1 MKAVSP
7 SDPAAEEFDAIVV
20 GSGISGGWA
29 AKELTE
35 KGLRTLLLEAG
46 PPIVPARDYVEHL
59 QAYSLPYR
67 GYGNLRKLQREQPI
81 QSLTG
86 SCNEWGSKF
95 FVNDHENP
103 YHNDPDKPFAW
114 IRGRHVGGRSI
125 MWGRQVYRWSDLDFE
140 ANAKEGVGID
150 WPIRYADIAPWYA
163 YVEKFIGV
171 SGQSEQLAQLPDG
184 EFLPPME
191 LNCGERQVREAMAR
205 RWRRDRVLTIGR
217 CAILTRPHL
226 GRAACHYCGP
236 CERGCI
242 THSYFS
248 SIGSTLPA
256 AASTARLTLRPNT
269 VVAQVMHDPR
279 TDRATGVR
287 AVDADTMQ
295 TLEFRGRLIFLC
307 ASALESARILLNSKT
322 ARFPNGLAN
331 SSGELG
337 RNLMDHPFGAGAS
350 GMLPGMEDHKT
361 FGNRPN
367 GIYVPRFRNVT
378 DKHPQFLRGYGFQGG
393 ADRRDWR
400 RGVTTPGFGAE
411 YKDSLLRELGPWRF
425 QIGGWGECL
434 PRPDNYVALHPT
446 LKDKWGIPALHIQC
460 TWGPNE
466 LAILQDMQET
476 AVEILEAAGAKDI
489 QTYNDELAP
498 GLCIHEMGTAR
509 MGRDPKSSVLNAWNQ
524 AHEVP
529 NLFVTDGAC
538 MTSSANQNPS
548 ITYMALTAR
557 ACNYAVEQ
565 LKRRDL

>member
-1 MKAVSP
+1 VSRPEP
-7 SDPAAEEFDAIVV
+7 SSLEFDAIVV

-29 AKELTE
+29 AKELAE
-35 KGLRTLLLEAG
+35 KGLRTLVLEAG
-46 PPIVPARDYVEHL
+46 PPIVPARDYVEHV

-67 GYGNLRKLQREQPI
+67 GYGNLRKLREEQPI

-86 SCNEWGSKF
+86 SCSEWGSKF
-95 FVNDHENP
+95 FVNDRENP

-140 ANAKEGVGID
+140 ANAKEGLGVD
-150 WPIRYADIAPWYA
+150 WPLRYADIAPWYS

-171 SGQSEQLAQLPDG
+171 SGHAEGLAHLPDG
-184 EFLPPME
+184 EFLPPMQ
-191 LNCGERQVREAMAR
+191 LNCAELHVQDAMTT
-205 RWRRDRVLTIGR
+205 RWRRERVLTIGR
-217 CAILTRPHL
+217 CAILTRPHQ

-256 AASTARLTLRPNT
+256 AAATGRLTLRPNS
-269 VVAQVMHDPR
+269 VVAQVMYDER

-287 AVDADTMQ
+287 AVDAATMR
-295 TLEFRGRLIFLC
+295 TLEFRSRVIFLC

-322 ARFPNGLAN
+322 ARFPTGLAN

-337 RNLMDHPFGAGAS
+337 RNLMDHPFGAGAN
-350 GMLPGMEDHKT
+350 GTLPGMEDRKT

-367 GIYVPRFRNVT
+367 GVYVPRFRNVT
-378 DKHPQFLRGYGFQGG
+378 DKHPQFVRGYGFQGG
-393 ADRRDWR
+393 AARTDWR
-400 RGVTTPGFGAE
+400 RGATTPGFGAE
-411 YKDSLLRELGPWRF
+411 FKNALLKSLGPWRF
-425 QIGGWGECL
+425 GMGGWGECL
-434 PRPDNYVALHPT
+434 PRPDNCVALHPT

-466 LAILQDMQET
+466 LAILKDIQVT
-476 AVEILEAAGAKDI
+476 AAEILEAAGAKDI
-489 QTYNDELAP
+489 ETFNDELAP

-509 MGRDPKSSVLNAWNQ
+509 MGRDPKTSVLNGWNQ
-524 AHEVP
+524 SHDVP

-538 MTSSANQNPS
+538 MASSGNQNPS

-557 ACNYAVEQ
+557 ACDYAVEQ

>member
-1 MKAVSP
+1 MSP
-7 SDPAAEEFDAIVV
+7 PESSSLDFDAIVV

-35 KGLRTLLLEAG
+35 KGLRTLVLEAG
-46 PPIVPARDYVEHL
+46 PPIVPARDYVEHV

-67 GYGNLRKLQREQPI
+67 GYGNLRKLREQQPI

-86 SCNEWGSKF
+86 SCNEWSSKF
-95 FVNDHENP
+95 FVDDRENP

-140 ANAKEGVGID
+140 ANAREGLGVD
-150 WPIRYADIAPWYA
+150 WPLRYADIAPWYS

-171 SGQSEQLAQLPDG
+171 SGQAEGLAHLPDG
-184 EFLPPME
+184 EFLPPMQ
-191 LNCGERQVREAMAR
+191 LNCAELQVQEAMAR
-205 RWRRDRVLTIGR
+205 RWRRERLLTIGR
-217 CAILTRPHL
+217 CAVLTRPHQ

-256 AASTARLTLRPNT
+256 AAATGRLTLRPNS
-269 VVAQVMHDPR
+269 VVAQVMYDER

-287 AVDADTMQ
+287 AMDAATMQ
-295 TLEFRGRLIFLC
+295 PLEFRSRLIFLC

-322 ARFPNGLAN
+322 ARFPTGLAN

-337 RNLMDHPFGAGAS
+337 RNLMDHPFGAGAN
-350 GMLPGMEDHKT
+350 GTLPGMEDRKT

-367 GIYVPRFRNVT
+367 GIYVPRFRNIM
-378 DKHPQFLRGYGFQGG
+378 DKHPQFVRGYGFQGG
-393 ADRRDWR
+393 AARRDWG
-400 RGVTTPGFGAE
+400 RGATTPGFGAQF
-411 YKDSLLRELGPWRF
+411 KNALLKSLGPWSLWL
-425 QIGGWGECL
+425 GGWGECL
-434 PRPDNYVALHPT
+434 PRPDNLVALHPT
-446 LKDKWGIPALHIQC
+446 LKDKWGVPALHIQC

-466 LAILQDMQET
+466 LAILKDVQVT
-476 AVEILEAAGAKDI
+476 AAEILEAAGAKDI
-489 QTYNDELAP
+489 ETFNDELPP

-509 MGRDPKSSVLNAWNQ
+509 MGRDPKTSVLNGWNQ
-524 AHEVP
+524 SHDVP

-538 MTSSANQNPS
+538 MASSGNQNPS

-557 ACNYAVEQ
+557 ACDHAVEQ

>member
-1 MKAVSP
+1 MSP
-7 SDPAAEEFDAIVV
+7 SEPGSVEFDAIVV
-20 GSGISGGWA
+20 GSGICGGWA

-35 KGLRTLLLEAG
+35 KGLRTLVLEAG
-46 PPIVPARDYVEHL
+46 PPIVPARDYVEHV

-67 GYGNLRKLQREQPI
+67 GYGNLRKLREEQPI

-86 SCNEWGSKF
+86 PCNEWGSKF
-95 FVNDHENP
+95 FVNDRENP

-140 ANAKEGVGID
+140 ANAKEGLAVD
-150 WPIRYADIAPWYA
+150 WPLRYADIAPWYS

-171 SGQSEQLAQLPDG
+171 SGHAEGLAHLPDG
-184 EFLPPME
+184 EFLPPMQ
-191 LNCGERQVREAMAR
+191 LNCAELQVQEAMAR
-205 RWRRDRVLTIGR
+205 RWRRERLLTIGR
-217 CAILTRPHL
+217 CAILTRPHQ

-256 AASTARLTLRPNT
+256 AAATGRLTLRPNS
-269 VVAQVMHDPR
+269 VVAQVTYDER

-287 AVDADTMQ
+287 AVDAATMQ
-295 TLEFRGRLIFLC
+295 TLEFRSRVIFLC

-322 ARFPNGLAN
+322 TRFSTGLAN

-337 RNLMDHPFGAGAS
+337 RNLMDHPFGAGAN
-350 GMLPGMEDHKT
+350 GTLPGMEDRKT

-378 DKHPQFLRGYGFQGG
+378 DKHPQFVRGYGFQGG
-393 ADRRDWR
+393 AARRDWR
-400 RGVTTPGFGAE
+400 RGATTPGFGAQF
-411 YKDSLLRELGPWRF
+411 KNALLNSLGPWRF
-425 QIGGWGECL
+425 GMGGWGECL
-434 PRPDNYVALHPT
+434 PRHDNYVALHPK

-466 LAILQDMQET
+466 LAILKDIQMT
-476 AVEILEAAGAKDI
+476 AAEILETAGAKDI
-489 QTYNDELAP
+489 EIFNDELPP

-509 MGRDPKSSVLNAWNQ
+509 MGRDPKTSVLNGWNQ
-524 AHEVP
+524 SHDVP

-538 MTSSANQNPS
+538 MTSSGNQNPS

-557 ACNYAVEQ
+557 ACDYAVEQ

>member
-1 MKAVSP
+1 MSP
-7 SDPAAEEFDAIVV
+7 PEPSSLDFDAIVV

-35 KGLRTLLLEAG
+35 KGLRTLVLEAG
-46 PPIVPARDYVEHL
+46 PPIVPARDYVEHV

-67 GYGNLRKLQREQPI
+67 GYGNLRKLRDQQPI

-86 SCNEWGSKF
+86 SCNEWSSKF
-95 FVNDHENP
+95 FVNDRENP

-140 ANAKEGVGID
+140 ANAKEGLGVD
-150 WPIRYADIAPWYA
+150 WPLRYADIAPWYS

-171 SGQSEQLAQLPDG
+171 SGQAEGLAQLPDG
-184 EFLPPME
+184 EFLPPMQ
-191 LNCGERQVREAMAR
+191 LNCAELQVQEAMAR
-205 RWRRDRVLTIGR
+205 RWRRERLLTIGR
-217 CAILTRPHL
+217 CAVLTRPHQ

-256 AASTARLTLRPNT
+256 AAATGRLTLRPNS
-269 VVAQVMHDPR
+269 VVAQVMYDER

-287 AVDADTMQ
+287 AVDAATMQ
-295 TLEFRGRLIFLC
+295 PLEFRSRLIFLC

-322 ARFPNGLAN
+322 ARFPTGLAN

-337 RNLMDHPFGAGAS
+337 RNLMDHPFGAGAN
-350 GMLPGMEDHKT
+350 GTLPGMEDRKT

-367 GIYVPRFRNVT
+367 GVYVPRFRNVT
-378 DKHPQFLRGYGFQGG
+378 DKHPQFVRGYGFQGG
-393 ADRRDWR
+393 AARRDWG
-400 RGVTTPGFGAE
+400 RGATTPGFGAQF
-411 YKDSLLRELGPWRF
+411 KNALLKSLGPWSLWL
-425 QIGGWGECL
+425 GGWGECL
-434 PRPDNYVALHPT
+434 PRPDNFVALHPT
-446 LKDKWGIPALHIQC
+446 LKDKWGVPALHIQC

-466 LAILQDMQET
+466 LAILKDVQVT
-476 AVEILEAAGAKDI
+476 AAEILEAAGAKDI
-489 QTYNDELAP
+489 ETFNDELPP

-509 MGRDPKSSVLNAWNQ
+509 MGRDPKTSVLNGWNQ
-524 AHEVP
+524 SHDVP

-538 MTSSANQNPS
+538 MASSGNQNPS

-557 ACNYAVEQ
+557 ACDHAVEQ

>member
-1 MKAVSP
+1 MSP
-7 SDPAAEEFDAIVV
+7 PESSSLDFDAIVV

-35 KGLRTLLLEAG
+35 KGLRTLVLEAG
-46 PPIVPARDYVEHL
+46 PPIVPARDYVEHV

-67 GYGNLRKLQREQPI
+67 GYGNLRKLREQQPI

-86 SCNEWGSKF
+86 SCNEWSSKF
-95 FVNDHENP
+95 FVDDRENP

-140 ANAKEGVGID
+140 ANAREGLGVD
-150 WPIRYADIAPWYA
+150 WPLRYADIAPWYS

-171 SGQSEQLAQLPDG
+171 SGQAEGLAHLPDG
-184 EFLPPME
+184 EFLPPMQ
-191 LNCGERQVREAMAR
+191 LNCAELQVQEAMAR
-205 RWRRDRVLTIGR
+205 RWRRERLLTIGR
-217 CAILTRPHL
+217 CAVLTRPHQ

-256 AASTARLTLRPNT
+256 AAATGRLTLRPNS
-269 VVAQVMHDPR
+269 VVAQVMYDER

-287 AVDADTMQ
+287 AVDAATMQ
-295 TLEFRGRLIFLC
+295 PLEFRSRLIFLC

-322 ARFPNGLAN
+322 ARFPTGLAN

-337 RNLMDHPFGAGAS
+337 RNLMDHPFGAGAN
-350 GMLPGMEDHKT
+350 GTLPGMEDRKT

-378 DKHPQFLRGYGFQGG
+378 HKHPRFVRGYGFQGG
-393 ADRRDWR
+393 AARRDWG
-400 RGVTTPGFGAE
+400 RGATTPGFGAQF
-411 YKDSLLRELGPWRF
+411 KNALLKSLGPWSLWL
-425 QIGGWGECL
+425 GGWGECL
-434 PRPDNYVALHPT
+434 PRPDNLVALHPT
-446 LKDKWGIPALHIQC
+446 LKDKWGVPALHIQC

-466 LAILQDMQET
+466 LAILKDVQVT
-476 AVEILEAAGAKDI
+476 AAEILEAAGAKDI
-489 QTYNDELAP
+489 ETFNDELPP

-509 MGRDPKSSVLNAWNQ
+509 MGRDPKTSVLNGWNQ
-524 AHEVP
+524 SHDVP

-538 MTSSANQNPS
+538 MASSGNQNPS

-557 ACNYAVEQ
+557 ACDHAVEQ

>member
-1 MKAVSP
+1 MSP
-7 SDPAAEEFDAIVV
+7 SERGSVEFDAIVV
-20 GSGISGGWA
+20 GSGICGGWA

-35 KGLRTLLLEAG
+35 KGLRTLVLEAG
-46 PPIVPARDYVEHL
+46 PPIVPARDYVEHV

-67 GYGNLRKLQREQPI
+67 GYGNLRKLREEQPI

-86 SCNEWGSKF
+86 PCNEWGSKF
-95 FVNDHENP
+95 FVNDRENP

-140 ANAKEGVGID
+140 ANAKEGLGVD
-150 WPIRYADIAPWYA
+150 WPLRYADIAPWYS

-171 SGQSEQLAQLPDG
+171 SGHAEGLAHLPDG
-184 EFLPPME
+184 EFLPPMQ
-191 LNCGERQVREAMAR
+191 LNCAELQVQEAMAR
-205 RWRRDRVLTIGR
+205 RWRRERLLTIGR
-217 CAILTRPHL
+217 CAILTRPHQ

-256 AASTARLTLRPNT
+256 AAATGRLTLRPNT
-269 VVAQVMHDPR
+269 VVAQVMYDER

-287 AVDADTMQ
+287 AVDAATMQ
-295 TLEFRGRLIFLC
+295 TLEFRSRLIFLC

-322 ARFPNGLAN
+322 TRFSTGLAN

-337 RNLMDHPFGAGAS
+337 RNLMDHPFGAGAN
-350 GMLPGMEDHKT
+350 GTLPGMEDRRT

-367 GIYVPRFRNVT
+367 GIYVPRFRNVK
-378 DKHPQFLRGYGFQGG
+378 DKHPQFVRGYGFQGG
-393 ADRRDWR
+393 AARTDWR
-400 RGVTTPGFGAE
+400 RGATTPGFGAE
-411 YKDSLLRELGPWRF
+411 FKNALLNSLGPWRF
-425 QIGGWGECL
+425 WMGGWGECL
-434 PRPDNYVALHPT
+434 PRHDNYVALHPT

-466 LAILQDMQET
+466 LAILKDIQVT
-476 AVEILEAAGAKDI
+476 AAEILETAGANDI
-489 QTYNDELAP
+489 EIFNEELPP

-509 MGRDPKSSVLNAWNQ
+509 MGRDPKTSVLNGWNQ
-524 AHEVP
+524 SHDVP

-538 MTSSANQNPS
+538 MASSGNQNPS

-557 ACNYAVEQ
+557 ACDYAVEQ

>member
-1 MKAVSP
+1 VSRSEP
-7 SDPAAEEFDAIVV
+7 RSVGFDAIVV

-35 KGLRTLLLEAG
+35 KGLRTLVLEAG
-46 PPIVPARDYVEHL
+46 PPIVPARDYVEHV

-67 GYGNLRKLQREQPI
+67 GYGNLRKLREEQPI

-86 SCNEWGSKF
+86 PCNEWGSKF
-95 FVNDHENP
+95 FVNDRENP

-140 ANAKEGVGID
+140 ANAKEGLAVD
-150 WPIRYADIAPWYA
+150 WPLRYADIAPWYS

-171 SGQSEQLAQLPDG
+171 SGHAEGLAHLPDG
-184 EFLPPME
+184 EFLPPMQ
-191 LNCGERQVREAMAR
+191 LNCAELQVQEAMAR
-205 RWRRDRVLTIGR
+205 RWQRERLLTIGR
-217 CAILTRPHL
+217 CAILTRPHQ

-256 AASTARLTLRPNT
+256 AAATGRLTLRPNC
-269 VVAQVMHDPR
+269 VVAQVMYDER

-287 AVDADTMQ
+287 AVDAATMQ
-295 TLEFRGRLIFLC
+295 TLEFRARVIFLC

-322 ARFPNGLAN
+322 TRFSTGLAN

-337 RNLMDHPFGAGAS
+337 RNLMDHPFGAGAN
-350 GMLPGMEDHKT
+350 GTLPGLEDHKT

-378 DKHPQFLRGYGFQGG
+378 DKHPQFVRGYGFQGG
-393 ADRRDWR
+393 AARTDWR
-400 RGVTTPGFGAE
+400 RGATTPGFGAE
-411 YKDSLLRELGPWRF
+411 FKNALLSSLGPWRF
-425 QIGGWGECL
+425 WMGGWGECL
-434 PRPDNYVALHPT
+434 PRHDNYVALHPT

-466 LAILQDMQET
+466 LAILKDIQVT
-476 AVEILEAAGAKDI
+476 AAEILETAGANDI
-489 QTYNDELAP
+489 EIFNDELPP

-509 MGRDPKSSVLNAWNQ
+509 MGRDPKTSVLNGWNQ
-524 AHEVP
+524 SHDVP

-538 MTSSANQNPS
+538 MASSGNQNPS

-557 ACNYAVEQ
+557 ACDYAVEQ

>member
-1 MKAVSP
+1 MSP
-7 SDPAAEEFDAIVV
+7 PESSSLDFDAIVV

-35 KGLRTLLLEAG
+35 KGLRTLVLEAG
-46 PPIVPARDYVEHL
+46 PPIVPARDYVEHV

-67 GYGNLRKLQREQPI
+67 GYGNLRKLREQQPI

-86 SCNEWGSKF
+86 SCNEWSSKF
-95 FVNDHENP
+95 FVNDRENP

-140 ANAKEGVGID
+140 ANAREGLGVD
-150 WPIRYADIAPWYA
+150 WPLRYADIAPWYS

-171 SGQSEQLAQLPDG
+171 SGQAEGLAHLPDG
-184 EFLPPME
+184 EFLPPMQ
-191 LNCGERQVREAMAR
+191 LNCAELQVQEAMAR
-205 RWRRDRVLTIGR
+205 RWRRERLLTIGR
-217 CAILTRPHL
+217 CAVLTRPHQ

-256 AASTARLTLRPNT
+256 AAATGRLTLRPNS
-269 VVAQVMHDPR
+269 VVAQVMYDER

-287 AVDADTMQ
+287 AVDAATMQ
-295 TLEFRGRLIFLC
+295 PLEFRSRLIFLC

-322 ARFPNGLAN
+322 ARFPTGLAN

-337 RNLMDHPFGAGAS
+337 RNLMDHPFGAGAN
-350 GMLPGMEDHKT
+350 GTLPGMEDRKT

-378 DKHPQFLRGYGFQGG
+378 HKHPRFVRGYGFQGG
-393 ADRRDWR
+393 AARRDWG
-400 RGVTTPGFGAE
+400 RGATTPGFGAQF
-411 YKDSLLRELGPWRF
+411 KNALLKSLGPWSLWL
-425 QIGGWGECL
+425 GGWGECL
-434 PRPDNYVALHPT
+434 PRPDNLVALHPT
-446 LKDKWGIPALHIQC
+446 LKDKWGVPALHIQC

-466 LAILQDMQET
+466 LAILKDVQVT
-476 AVEILEAAGAKDI
+476 AAEILEAAGAKDI
-489 QTYNDELAP
+489 ETFNDELPP

-509 MGRDPKSSVLNAWNQ
+509 MGRDPKTSVLNGWNQ
-524 AHEVP
+524 SHDVP

-538 MTSSANQNPS
+538 MASSGNQNPS

-557 ACNYAVEQ
+557 ACDHAVEQ

>member
-1 MKAVSP
+1 MSP
-7 SDPAAEEFDAIVV
+7 PESSSLDFDAIVV

-35 KGLRTLLLEAG
+35 KGLRTLVLEAG
-46 PPIVPARDYVEHL
+46 PPIVPARDYVEHV

-67 GYGNLRKLQREQPI
+67 GYGNLRKLREQQPI

-86 SCNEWGSKF
+86 SCNEWSSKF
-95 FVNDHENP
+95 FVNDRENP

-140 ANAKEGVGID
+140 ANAREGLGVD
-150 WPIRYADIAPWYA
+150 WPLRYADIAPWYS

-171 SGQSEQLAQLPDG
+171 SGQAEGLAHLPDG
-184 EFLPPME
+184 EFLPPMQ
-191 LNCGERQVREAMAR
+191 LNCAELQVQEAMAR
-205 RWRRDRVLTIGR
+205 RWRRERLLTIGR
-217 CAILTRPHL
+217 CAVLTRPHQ

-256 AASTARLTLRPNT
+256 AAATGRLTLRPNS
-269 VVAQVMHDPR
+269 VVAQVMYDER

-287 AVDADTMQ
+287 AVDAATMQ
-295 TLEFRGRLIFLC
+295 PLEFRSRLVFLC

-322 ARFPNGLAN
+322 ARFPTGLAN

-337 RNLMDHPFGAGAS
+337 RNLMDHPFGAGAN
-350 GMLPGMEDHKT
+350 GTLPGMEDRKT

-378 DKHPQFLRGYGFQGG
+378 DKHPQFVRGYGFQGG
-393 ADRRDWR
+393 AARRDWG
-400 RGVTTPGFGAE
+400 RGATTPGFGAQF
-411 YKDSLLRELGPWRF
+411 KNALLKSLGPWGLWL
-425 QIGGWGECL
+425 GGWGECL
-434 PRPDNYVALHPT
+434 PRPDNFVALHPT
-446 LKDKWGIPALHIQC
+446 LKDKWGVPALHIQC

-466 LAILQDMQET
+466 LAILKDVQVT
-476 AVEILEAAGAKDI
+476 AAEILEAAGAKDI
-489 QTYNDELAP
+489 ETFNDELPP

-509 MGRDPKSSVLNAWNQ
+509 MGRDPKTSVLNGWNQ
-524 AHEVP
+524 SHDVP

-538 MTSSANQNPS
+538 MASSGNQNPS

-557 ACNYAVEQ
+557 ACDYAVEQ

>member
-1 MKAVSP
+1 MSP
-7 SDPAAEEFDAIVV
+7 SEPGSVEFDAIVV

-35 KGLRTLLLEAG
+35 KGLRTLVLEAG
-46 PPIVPARDYVEHL
+46 PPIVPARDYVEHV

-67 GYGNLRKLQREQPI
+67 GYGNLRKLREEQPI

-86 SCNEWGSKF
+86 PCNEWGSKF
-95 FVNDHENP
+95 FVNDRENP

-140 ANAKEGVGID
+140 ANAKEGLAVD
-150 WPIRYADIAPWYA
+150 WPLRYADIAPWYS

-171 SGQSEQLAQLPDG
+171 SGHAEGLAHLPDG
-184 EFLPPME
+184 EFLPPMQ
-191 LNCGERQVREAMAR
+191 LNCAELQVQEAMAR
-205 RWRRDRVLTIGR
+205 RWRRERLLTIGR
-217 CAILTRPHL
+217 CAILTRPHQ

-256 AASTARLTLRPNT
+256 AAATGRLTLRPNS
-269 VVAQVMHDPR
+269 VVAQVTYDER

-287 AVDADTMQ
+287 AVDAATMQ
-295 TLEFRGRLIFLC
+295 TLEFRSRVIFLC

-322 ARFPNGLAN
+322 TRFSTGLAN

-337 RNLMDHPFGAGAS
+337 RNLMDHPFGAGAN
-350 GMLPGMEDHKT
+350 GTLPGMEDRKT

-378 DKHPQFLRGYGFQGG
+378 DKHPQFVRGYGFQGG
-393 ADRRDWR
+393 AARRDWR
-400 RGVTTPGFGAE
+400 RGATTPGFGAQF
-411 YKDSLLRELGPWRF
+411 KNALLNSLGPWRF
-425 QIGGWGECL
+425 GMGGWGECL
-434 PRPDNYVALHPT
+434 PRHDNYVALHPK

-466 LAILQDMQET
+466 LAILKDIQMT
-476 AVEILEAAGAKDI
+476 AAEILETAGAKDI
-489 QTYNDELAP
+489 EIFNDELPP

-509 MGRDPKSSVLNAWNQ
+509 MGRDPKTSVLNGWNQ
-524 AHEVP
+524 SHDVP

-538 MTSSANQNPS
+538 MTSSGNQNPS

-557 ACNYAVEQ
+557 ACDYAVEQ

>member
-1 MKAVSP
+1 MSP
-7 SDPAAEEFDAIVV
+7 PEPSSLEFDAIVV

-35 KGLRTLLLEAG
+35 KGLRTLVLEAG
-46 PPIVPARDYVEHL
+46 PPIVPARDYVEHV

-67 GYGNLRKLQREQPI
+67 GYGNLRKLREEQPI

-86 SCNEWGSKF
+86 SCNEWSSKF
-95 FVNDHENP
+95 FVNDAENP

-140 ANAKEGVGID
+140 ANAREGLGVD
-150 WPIRYADIAPWYA
+150 WPLRYADIAPWYS

-171 SGQSEQLAQLPDG
+171 SGQAEGLAHLPDG
-184 EFLPPME
+184 EFLPPMQ
-191 LNCGERQVREAMAR
+191 LNCAELQVQEAMAR
-205 RWRRDRVLTIGR
+205 RWRRERLLTIGR
-217 CAILTRPHL
+217 CAVLTRPHQ

-256 AASTARLTLRPNT
+256 AAATGRLTLRPNS
-269 VVAQVMHDPR
+269 VVAQVMYDER

-287 AVDADTMQ
+287 AVDAATMQ
-295 TLEFRGRLIFLC
+295 TLEFRSRVIFLC

-322 ARFPNGLAN
+322 ARFPTGLAN

-337 RNLMDHPFGAGAS
+337 RNLMDHPFGAGAN
-350 GMLPGMEDHKT
+350 GTLPGMEDRKT

-378 DKHPQFLRGYGFQGG
+378 DKYPQFVRGYGFQGG
-393 ADRRDWR
+393 AARRDWR
-400 RGVTTPGFGAE
+400 RGATTPGFGAQF
-411 YKDSLLRELGPWRF
+411 KNALLKSLGPWSLWL
-425 QIGGWGECL
+425 GGWGECL
-434 PRPDNYVALHPT
+434 PRPDNFVALHPT

-466 LAILQDMQET
+466 LAILKDIQVT
-476 AVEILEAAGAKDI
+476 AAEILEAAGAKDI
-489 QTYNDELAP
+489 ETFNDELAP

-509 MGRDPKSSVLNAWNQ
+509 MGRDPKTSVLNGWNQ
-524 AHEVP
+524 SHDVP

-538 MTSSANQNPS
+538 MASSGNQNPS

-557 ACNYAVEQ
+557 ACDYAVEQ

>member
-1 MKAVSP
+1 MSP
-7 SDPAAEEFDAIVV
+7 PEPSSLDFDAIVV

-35 KGLRTLLLEAG
+35 KGLRTLVLEAG
-46 PPIVPARDYVEHL
+46 PPIVPARDYVEHV

-67 GYGNLRKLQREQPI
+67 GYGNLRKLREQQPI

-86 SCNEWGSKF
+86 SCNEWSSKF
-95 FVNDHENP
+95 FVNDRENP

-140 ANAKEGVGID
+140 ANAREGLGVD
-150 WPIRYADIAPWYA
+150 WPLRYADIAPWYS

-171 SGQSEQLAQLPDG
+171 SGQAEGLAHLPDG
-184 EFLPPME
+184 EFLPPMQ
-191 LNCGERQVREAMAR
+191 LNCAELQVQEAMAR
-205 RWRRDRVLTIGR
+205 RWRRERLLTIGR
-217 CAILTRPHL
+217 CAVLTRPHQ

-256 AASTARLTLRPNT
+256 AAATGRLTLRPNS
-269 VVAQVMHDPR
+269 VVAQVMYDER

-287 AVDADTMQ
+287 AVDAATMQ
-295 TLEFRGRLIFLC
+295 TLEFRSRVIFLC

-322 ARFPNGLAN
+322 ARFPTGLAN

-337 RNLMDHPFGAGAS
+337 RNLMDHPFGAGAN
-350 GMLPGMEDHKT
+350 GTLPGMEDRKT

-378 DKHPQFLRGYGFQGG
+378 DKHPQFVRGYGFQGG
-393 ADRRDWR
+393 AARRDWG
-400 RGVTTPGFGAE
+400 RGATTPGFGAQF
-411 YKDSLLRELGPWRF
+411 KNALLKSLGPWSLWL
-425 QIGGWGECL
+425 GGWGECL
-434 PRPDNYVALHPT
+434 PRPDNFVALHPT
-446 LKDKWGIPALHIQC
+446 LKDKWGVPALHIQC

-466 LAILQDMQET
+466 LAILKDVQVT
-476 AVEILEAAGAKDI
+476 AAEILEAAGAKDI
-489 QTYNDELAP
+489 ETFNDELPP

-509 MGRDPKSSVLNAWNQ
+509 MGRDPKTSVLNGWNQ
-524 AHEVP
+524 SHDVP

-538 MTSSANQNPS
+538 MASSGNQNPS

-557 ACNYAVEQ
+557 ACDYAVEQ